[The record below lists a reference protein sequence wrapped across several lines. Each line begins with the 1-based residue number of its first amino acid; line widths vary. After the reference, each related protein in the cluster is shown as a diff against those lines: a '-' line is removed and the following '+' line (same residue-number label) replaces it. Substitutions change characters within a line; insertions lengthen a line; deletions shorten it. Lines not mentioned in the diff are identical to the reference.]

1 MRRTTA
7 AIILAC
13 VLGGVLAAG
22 GVGAAPEYGLSVA
35 GSVDTPNRTVPVDG
49 EEFAVSEVA
58 SVEPGDALDV
68 EVTAPDEG
76 PYELLLYDSERR
88 IVTRADAAAGE
99 RTELETDGF
108 EAGAYL
114 LVLRDGETVRAVHP
128 VVIDGYDVE
137 VDAPGA
143 AEAGTETSVAVSVA
157 PGQSTG
163 SPDRVTVVAWNGEE
177 TVSAVADRQ
186 GDGRYVATL
195 DLADLDPGE
204 YTLVATAHGERVV
217 YGRQEPL
224 GTSDEHALRVTDEP
238 VEGGSGSA
246 SGSGSGGADDGSA
259 ADGTDTPTG
268 TTQSDVITPGEG
280 EESGDGASDPSGEDG
295 APGRPGNGSLLP
307 LGVGGAAVL
316 VGYAYLRRR
325 TGGIR

>member
-1 MRRTTA
+1 MRRSTA
-7 AIILAC
+7 TIILAC

-58 SVEPGDALDV
+58 SVEPGDALAV
-68 EVTAPDEG
+68 EVTAPDDDAF
-76 PYELLLYDSERR
+76 ELLLYDSERR

-99 RTELETDGF
+99 RQELETDGF

-137 VDAPGA
+137 VDAPEA
-143 AEAGTETSVAVSVA
+143 ARAGTETSVAVSVA

-177 TVSAVADRQ
+177 TVSAVADRE

-195 DLADLDPGE
+195 DLADLAPGE
-204 YTLVATAHGERVV
+204 YALVATAHGERVV

-224 GTSDEHALRVTDEP
+224 GTSDEHTLHVTDEP

-246 SGSGSGGADDGSA
+246 AGGGAGGAGSA

-268 TTQSDVITPGEG
+268 TTQSDVITPGDG

-295 APGRPGNGSLLP
+295 TPGRPGNGSLLP
-307 LGVGGAAVL
+307 LGVGGVAVL